1 MNLEKFTERAR
12 ALILAAQNIALS
24 NKNQQF
30 SSLHI
35 LKALLEDED
44 DLSARLI
51 QSCAGDLSKIEDEVK
66 KKLDSLPKIET
77 SSATDQLYMAPDNA
91 TLFSEAQNLAKEMKD
106 QFIATEVIL
115 LAMANLKTIEAG
127 KILLLG
133 KINKDVLQKAILHL
147 RKGHSVTSANAESN
161 YEALK
166 KYAKDITEL
175 AKQGKLD
182 PVIGRDEEIRRA
194 IQVLSRRIKNN
205 PVLIGEPGVGKTA
218 IIEGIAQRMVQK
230 DIPESLKN
238 CKLVSLDLGAL
249 IAGAKFRGEFEERL
263 KAVLTEVSAAEGDI
277 ILFIDELHML
287 VGAGAS
293 EGSMDASN
301 LLKPALSRGEL
312 HCIGATTL
320 NEYRKYIE
328 KDAALARR
336 FQAVYIA
343 EPTVEDSIAILRGIK
358 EKYEVHHGIR
368 ITDSAIVAATTLS
381 DRYITDRFLP
391 DKAIDLIDEAAS
403 KLRMEVDSKPE
414 EIDKLDREIIIL
426 KIEAEA
432 LKKETNQSAQERLE
446 KIRVQLANL
455 EEKSIDLTSKWSSE
469 KLKISN
475 LQKIK
480 EQLEQ
485 AKQELE
491 VAKRESDLAKAGQLT
506 YGVIPDLTKKLEES
520 EATKHNMIVREEI
533 TEQDIAQIVSR
544 ATGIPVDKIMGSEKE
559 KLLNMEQELKK
570 LVIGQEEA
578 LTAVSDAIRRSRVG
592 IQDINRPLGS
602 FLFLGPTGVGK
613 TELTKSLTKFLF
625 DDIHAMLRI
634 DMSEY
639 MEKHS
644 VSRLIGAPPGYVG
657 YEEGGILT
665 EAVRRRP
672 YQVILF
678 DEVEKA
684 HPDIF
689 NILLQVLDE
698 GRLTDSR
705 GVVVDFKN
713 TVIILTSNLGSE
725 TLTLEKDFELA
736 KLEVMEVV
744 RKSFKPEFLN
754 RLDEIIVFHR
764 LMHDHISKIVEIQL
778 YNLEKAL
785 AKHNIKLELD
795 KKAKE
800 WLSLNGYDPIYG
812 ARPLKRLIQKEIQNQ
827 LAKMLIAGE
836 AENSNKI
843 LITLEEGKLK
853 FTIIKK

>member
-1 MNLEKFTERAR
+1 MNLEKFTENAR
-12 ALILAAQNIALS
+12 SIIASAQNIALS
-24 NKNQQF
+24 NKHQQF
-30 SSLHI
+30 SSIHI
-35 LKALLEDED
+35 LQALLKDESG
-44 DLSARLI
+44 LSARLI
-51 QSCAGDLSKIEDEVK
+51 QSCNGDLQLILNDIKLAIEN
-66 KKLDSLPKIET
+66 LPKVET
-77 SSATDQLYMAPDNA
+77 SSASDQLYLAPDA
-91 TLFSEAQNLAKEMKD
+91 AKILQEAQNIAKQLHD
-106 QFIATEVIL
+106 QFISSEVLLLSLATFKDT
-115 LAMANLKTIEAG
+115 AAG
-127 KILLLG
+127 KILDKAQVKKDNLL
-133 KINKDVLQKAILHL
+133 NAISQL
-147 RKGHSVTSANAESN
+147 RQGRNVNSANAEAN

-182 PVIGRDEEIRRA
+182 PIIGRDEEIRRA

-218 IIEGIAQRMVQK
+218 IIEGIAQRMVES
-230 DIPESLKN
+230 DVPESLRN

-263 KAVLTEVSAAEGDI
+263 KSVLTEVAAAEGEI

-287 VGAGAS
+287 VGAGAA

-320 NEYRKYIE
+320 AEYRKYIE

-336 FQAVYIA
+336 FQSVYVS
-343 EPTVEDSIAILRGIK
+343 EPSVEDTIAILRGIK

-368 ITDSAIVAATTLS
+368 ITDSAIVAAATLS

-391 DKAIDLIDEAAS
+391 DKAIDLIDEASS

-426 KIEAEA
+426 KIEAET
-432 LKKETNQSAQERLE
+432 LKKETNKASLDRLE
-446 KIRVQLANL
+446 KIKVQLAEL
-455 EEKSIDLTSKWSSE
+455 EAKSLDLTSKWSSE
-469 KLKISN
+469 KLKITN
-475 LQKIK
+475 AQKIK

-485 AKQELE
+485 AKAELE
-491 VAKRESDLAKAGQLT
+491 IAKRESNLAKAGQLT
-506 YGVIPDLTKKLEES
+506 YGTIPDLIKKLEES
-520 EATKHNMIVREEI
+520 ENTKQNLIIKEEI
-533 TEQDIAQIVSR
+533 TEQDIAQII
-544 ATGIPVDKIMGSEKE
+544 AKTTGIPVNKIMGSEQE
-559 KLLNMEQELKK
+559 KLLNMEKELAK

-578 LTAVSDAIRRSRVG
+578 LSAVSDAIRRSRAG
-592 IQDINRPLGS
+592 IQDIHRPLGS

-613 TELTKSLTKFLF
+613 TELTKALTKFLF
-625 DDIHAMLRI
+625 DDSHAMLRF

-639 MEKHS
+639 MEKHA

-657 YEEGGILT
+657 YEEGGTLT

-684 HPDIF
+684 HPDVF

-705 GVVVDFKN
+705 GIVVDFKN

-725 TLTLEKDFELA
+725 NLTLATENTFEQA
-736 KLEVMEVV
+736 KIEVMEIVKQTF
-744 RKSFKPEFLN
+744 RPEFLN
-754 RLDEIIVFHR
+754 RLDEIIIFHK
-764 LMHDHISKIVEIQL
+764 LLPVHISKIVDIQL
-778 YNLEKAL
+778 CKLEETL
-785 AKHNIKLELD
+785 SKHNIKIELD
-795 KKAKE
+795 EMAKN
-800 WLSLNGYDPIYG
+800 WLSKEGYDPMYG
-812 ARPLKRLIQKEIQNQ
+812 ARPLKRLIQREIQNQ
-827 LAKMLIAGE
+827 LAKFLIAGE
-836 AENSNKI
+836 IVDGDKV
-843 LITLEEGKLK
+843 LITLENEALKLK
-853 FTIIKK
+853 I